1 MSSPGKKAAQTA
13 VLAANRL
20 NERSHD
26 EGGEGWSRFDDARL
40 FMISPGWGR
49 IGETHVAD
57 DKREGRISHLQDGIA
72 AWLTAV
78 DAADA
83 LLEDFDTVG
92 GFSKRGECGSVVG

>member
-1 MSSPGKKAAQTA
+1 MSSPGKKAALTA
-13 VLAANRL
+13 VLAASRL
-20 NERSHD
+20 KARSQD
-26 EGGEGWSRFDDARL
+26 ESGEGWSRFDDTGM

-57 DKREGRISHLQDGIA
+57 DKREGRISHLQHGIA

-83 LLEDFDTVG
+83 LLEDFDAVG
-92 GFSKRGECGSVVG
+92 GFGKRGECGSVVG